1 SSRSHLPPFLLSPLP
16 CSFSVATSTA
26 EISTLSLHD
35 ALPIYVNP
43 NKFEIAKS
51 LGATNVYNSSDKDV
65 VANIKEETGGGL
77 DYVFETAG
85 VVPAMEVA
93 YKITKRGGT
102 TTTTGLPHPEHEFSF
117 PQVTLAAEERTVK
130 GSYVGSCVPPRDIPH
145 FVDLYK

>member
-1 SSRSHLPPFLLSPLP
+1 SGAGVSRGGMGLNAVMGAKL
-16 CSFSVATSTA
+16 AGA
-26 EISTLSLHD
+26 RDIIAHD
-35 ALPIYVNP
+35 VNS
-43 NKFEIAKS
+43 NKSESAKS

-102 TTTTGLPHPEHEFSF
+102 TTTTG
-117 PQVTLAAEERTVK
+117 
-130 GSYVGSCVPPRDIPH
+130 
-145 FVDLYK
+145 